1 MAHASSNRLQVRRMG
16 IDTHQQAIAFMP
28 RDCHVCRSEGFNAL
42 SRIALRTEHIEIVA
56 DLDVIEGEGLPHGTV
71 GLSEAAWK
79 LLKAQDG
86 DFVHV
91 SHPSP
96 LTSLGSVRA
105 KLHGHV
111 LDEAAYRAVLT
122 DIVAG
127 RYSDIHLTAFIAA
140 CAGKPMTITETGDLT
155 SAMVM
160 VGQRLDW
167 GRGVVLD
174 KHCVGGL
181 PGNRTT
187 PLVVAIIA
195 ANGLLIP
202 KTSSRAI
209 TSPAGTADT
218 METLAPVNL
227 TLAQMRTVVERE
239 GGCIVWGGAVSL
251 SPADDILIRIERVL
265 DIDSEAQ
272 LVASVLSKKVAAGAS
287 HALIDIPVGP
297 TAKLRDASA
306 AEQLAML
313 LHNVGSRVGLA
324 VQTHLSDGTQP
335 VGRGIG
341 PALEAHDV
349 LAVLQ
354 GRADAPPD
362 LRERALQ
369 LAGKL
374 LELAGTP
381 VGQGYALACA
391 TLDSGAAWRK
401 FLAICDAQG
410 GLRQPPVAP
419 QQFPIVAERVGHVRS
434 IDNRVLARIA
444 KLAGAPGAAAA
455 GIALHVRLGDP
466 VDAGQ
471 PLFTVHAETSGE
483 LAYALD
489 YYRHH
494 TNVIQLNEK
503 LP

>member
-1 MAHASSNRLQVRRMG
+1 MEHDNSNQLRVRRMG
-16 IDTHQQAIAFMP
+16 IDTHQQAIAFMS

-42 SRIALRTEHIEIVA
+42 SRIALRNGQLEIIA
-56 DLDVIEGEGLPHGTV
+56 DLDIVEGDGLPHGAV

-79 LLKAQDG
+79 LLKAEDG

-91 SHPSP
+91 SHPAP

-105 KLHGHV
+105 KLHGQA
-111 LDEAAYRAVLT
+111 LDEAAYQAILV

-127 RYSDIHLTAFIAA
+127 RYSDVHLTAFIAA
-140 CAGKPMTITETGDLT
+140 CAGKPMTVAEIGGLT
-155 SAMVM
+155 SAMVT
-160 VGQRLDW
+160 VGQRLEW
-167 GRGVVLD
+167 GSAVVLD

-218 METLAPVNL
+218 MEVLAPVNL
-227 TLAQMRTVVERE
+227 TLAQMRAVVERE
-239 GGCIVWGGAVSL
+239 GGCVVWGGAVSL

-287 HALIDIPVGP
+287 HVLIDIPVGP

-306 AEQLAML
+306 AQQLAAL
-313 LHNVGSRVGLA
+313 LHSVGDRVGLT

-341 PALEAHDV
+341 PALEAHDI

-354 GRADAPPD
+354 GRADAPRD
-362 LRERALQ
+362 LRERAVQ

-381 VGQGYALACA
+381 TGQGYALACA
-391 TLDSGAAWRK
+391 TLDSGAAWHK

-419 QQFPIVAERVGHVRS
+419 QQYPVVSERAGLVCS

-455 GIALHVRLGDP
+455 GITLHVRLGDQVTP
-466 VDAGQ
+466 AQ
-471 PLFTVHAETSGE
+471 PLFTVHAETRGE

-489 YYRHH
+489 YYRQH
-494 TNVIQLNEK
+494 TDVIQISEER
-503 LP
+503 P